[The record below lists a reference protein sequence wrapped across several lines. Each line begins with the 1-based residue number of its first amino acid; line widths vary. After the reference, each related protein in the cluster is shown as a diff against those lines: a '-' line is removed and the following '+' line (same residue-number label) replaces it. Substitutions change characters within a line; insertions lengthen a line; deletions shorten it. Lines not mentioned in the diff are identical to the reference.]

1 MNAMDPV
8 RDQDDTV
15 LLARAVKRAKWRLLP
30 FLGLMYAFA
39 YLDRANIAFAKQAFQ
54 QSTGVSEA
62 AFAFAAGIFFIG
74 YAVLEFPSNLILHR
88 VGARKWLSRIMVT
101 WGLVAAAMAF
111 TYTDTSFAVMR
122 FLLGAAEA
130 GFFPGVIL
138 YLACWFPAR
147 ERGQVIAMFYL
158 AQPISFI
165 FGGPASGVLLDL
177 HGWLGLEGWQIMF
190 IVEGLMA
197 SLIGVVAY
205 FYLTDRPD
213 HATWMPQ
220 AERDALARS
229 LAAEDKAKAALGT
242 QRLGGL
248 FKDPMVLQFALT
260 YFSVAICG
268 YGIAFYLPSQVS
280 ALLGVKVG
288 FYVGMISAIPW
299 VCGFAICI
307 FWPGLAVRTGY
318 RRSFAVVSLLAAGL
332 GMIASGYLSPLFA
345 VVALCIAVMGLL
357 SAQPIFWTF
366 PTGYL
371 GGIAAAG
378 GIALINSV
386 GNLGGFVAP
395 SLKTAVEQY
404 AGVSVAGLWVIGGGA
419 LVAAVLVALIPKRAE
434 LSLAEGSV
442 ASGSSTREGKQQVKA
457 LA

>member
-1 MNAMDPV
+1 MKTMGPV
-8 RDQDDTV
+8 RAQDDTV
-15 LLARAVKRAKWRLLP
+15 MLARAVSRAKWRLLP
-30 FLGLMYAFA
+30 FLGLMYVFA
-39 YLDRANIAFAKQAFQ
+39 YLDRSNIAFAKQAFQ
-54 QSTGVSEA
+54 QATGVSEA

-88 VGARKWLSRIMVT
+88 VGARVWLSRIMVT

-111 TYTDTSFAVMR
+111 TTTDTSFAVMR

-130 GFFPGVIL
+130 GFFPGVIV
-138 YLACWFPAR
+138 YLAFWFPAR

-158 AQPISFI
+158 AQPLSFI

-177 HGWLGLEGWQIMF
+177 HGWLGLQGWQVMF
-190 IVEGLMA
+190 IVEGLVA

-213 HATWMPQ
+213 RASWMPQ
-220 AERDALARS
+220 DERDALARS
-229 LAAEDKAKAALGT
+229 LAAEDAAKAALGT
-242 QRLGGL
+242 MSLGKL
-248 FKDPMVLQFALT
+248 FKDPMLLQFALT
-260 YFSVAICG
+260 YFCVAICG

-288 FYVGMISAIPW
+288 FYVGVISAIPW
-299 VCGFAICI
+299 VCAFAVCT
-307 FWPGLAVRTGY
+307 FWPGLAVRSGY
-318 RRSFAVVSLLAAGL
+318 RRTFAVVSLLAAGL

-345 VVALCIAVMGLL
+345 IVALCIAVMGLI

-371 GGIAAAG
+371 GGLAAAG
-378 GIALINSV
+378 GIAVINSV

-395 SLKTAVEQY
+395 SFKTAVEQY
-404 AGVSVAGLWVIGGGA
+404 VGHSVAGLWVIGGGA
-419 LVAAVLVALIPKRAE
+419 LVAAVLVALIPRRAE
-434 LSLAEGSV
+434 LAQAEGAA
-442 ASGSSTREGKQQVKA
+442 ASRASQREGERQVKA